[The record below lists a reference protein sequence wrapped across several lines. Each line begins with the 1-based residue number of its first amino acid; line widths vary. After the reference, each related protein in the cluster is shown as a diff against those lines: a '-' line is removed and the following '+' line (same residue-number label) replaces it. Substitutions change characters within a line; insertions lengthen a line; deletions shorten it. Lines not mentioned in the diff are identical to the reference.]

1 MRVTQT
7 QTRSRCSNER
17 SAPFSCPC
25 FSCPHDMQSQS
36 NAEPDKQSQSSA
48 RTHGRECSRSRTRA
62 DDKQSTVPRMR
73 DTVRA
78 VPQISMPMQ
87 SVVPRARP
95 PSVPS
100 NDFSCPRSRTHG
112 QTDKHAPCTHLC
124 PACLIAQLDT
134 KSVTDTPR
142 ATCVHMPACPL
153 AVQLAFPW
161 ALPMRTHVPHMPRQ
175 FSRPVCASVDIPMDQ
190 LP

>member
-1 MRVTQT
+1 MPMFLMPADV
-7 QTRSRCSNER
+7 
-17 SAPFSCPC
+17 
-25 FSCPHDMQSQS
+25 QSQS
-36 NAEPDKQSQSSA
+36 NAERRPAVAVERRAQ
-48 RTHGRECSRSRTRA
+48 TCSRSRAQSADKLSQSNARTDENAVAVERA
-62 DDKQSTVPRMR
+62 RTTNSRPSHACATPSVPSHKFHAH
-73 DTVRA
+73 A
-78 VPQISMPMQ
+78 VNRPL
-87 SVVPRARP
+87 RARP

-100 NDFSCPRSRTHG
+100 NDFSCPRSRTRG

-161 ALPMRTHVPHMPRQ
+161 ALPMRTHVPPMPRQ

>member
-1 MRVTQT
+1 M
-7 QTRSRCSNER
+7 R
-17 SAPFSCPC
+17 SA
-25 FSCPHDMQSQS
+25 DVQSQS
-36 NAEPDKQSQSSA
+36 NAERRQA
-48 RTHGRECSRSRTRA
+48 VAVVRTHGRGAVAVERARTTNSRTHARTRCSRRA
-62 DDKQSTVPRMR
+62 DDRQSSVPHMR

-78 VPQISMPMQ
+78 VPQISMPTQ
-87 SVVPRARP
+87 S
-95 PSVPS
+95 
-100 NDFSCPRSRTHG
+100 NTRTDRQH
-112 QTDKHAPCTHLC
+112 TPCTHLC

-153 AVQLAFPW
+153 AIQLAFPW